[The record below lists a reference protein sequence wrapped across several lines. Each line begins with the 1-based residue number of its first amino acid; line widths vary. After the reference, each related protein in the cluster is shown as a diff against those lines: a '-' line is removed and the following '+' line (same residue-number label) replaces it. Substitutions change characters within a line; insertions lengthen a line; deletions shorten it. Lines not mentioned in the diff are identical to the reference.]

1 MSLVVLAAGE
11 TDDAAAALASQLQL
25 PLLSADQAPEQG
37 LYLGYRDGQ
46 LVLGRC
52 QHREK
57 PVAVDFASAA
67 LSGRKQRGPELLVK
81 AVGGGASRPSLLDA
95 TAGLARDSFIL
106 ASHGY
111 PVTLLERQ
119 PVLAAMVADGI
130 ARATAAGGEL
140 AQTAARMQLVN
151 ANARDYLAALEE
163 PDCPDVIYLDPM
175 FESRDKSALVKK
187 DLRLLQDLVGADSD
201 SDELLELALSKAR
214 YRVVVKRPR
223 KAPAVNGP
231 KPATQIEGKSSRY
244 DIYSLKALPS

>member
-11 TDDAAAALASQLQL
+11 ADSAAATLAEQLQL
-25 PLLSADQAPEQG
+25 PLLSADQEPAEG
-37 LYLGYRDGQ
+37 LYLSYRDGQ

-52 QHREK
+52 HHREK

-81 AVGGGASRPSLLDA
+81 AVGGGASRPTVLDA
-95 TAGLARDSFIL
+95 TAGLARDGFIL

-130 ARATAAGGEL
+130 RRATAAGGEL
-140 AQTAARMQLVN
+140 AQTAAHMQLVN
-151 ANARDYLAALEE
+151 ANASDYLAALE
-163 PDCPDVIYLDPM
+163 DAACPDVIYLDPM

-201 SDELLELALSKAR
+201 SDALLELALSKAR
-214 YRVVVKRPR
+214 YRVVVKRAA
-223 KAPAVNGP
+223 KAPLLAGKKPGHSVSGKAV
-231 KPATQIEGKSSRY
+231 RF
-244 DIYSLKALPS
+244 DVYSLRAYPR